1 MDIFAAAQVPI
12 EYEFHNF
19 SLENVQPGGDLISP
33 EALDS
38 IRRNK
43 VALKGNLFNTKPK
56 RIKFVKAHSQ
66 PLLVKAIDQ

>member
-1 MDIFAAAQVPI
+1 MDIFAQAGVPI

-19 SLENVQPGGDLISP
+19 SLENVQPGGDLISA

-43 VALKGNLFNTKPK
+43 VALKGIFSTQMKLYINP
-56 RIKFVKAHSQ
+56 IKVPSLL
-66 PLLVKAIDQ
+66 PLVKAIDQ

>member
-1 MDIFAAAQVPI
+1 LAGDGIGPEISQAVMDIFAAAHVPI

-19 SLENVQPGGDLISP
+19 SLENVQPGGDLISA

-43 VALKGNLFNTKPK
+43 VALKGNYFNL
-56 RIKFVKAHSQ
+56 Q
-66 PLLVKAIDQ
+66 